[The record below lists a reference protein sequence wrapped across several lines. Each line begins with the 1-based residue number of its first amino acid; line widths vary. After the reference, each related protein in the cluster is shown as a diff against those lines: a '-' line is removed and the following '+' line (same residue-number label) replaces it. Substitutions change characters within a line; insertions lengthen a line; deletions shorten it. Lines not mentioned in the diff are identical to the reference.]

1 MAKPKRREADELTAA
16 TDLRIIAGRFRGRKL
31 KYEPFRI
38 GDDPVTRPM
47 KHRVRESI
55 FNLVSQGSE
64 GRHALDLFAGTGA
77 LGLEALSRGAV
88 HTTFIERHVPTARVI
103 EENIKSLGV
112 ENQSTLLT
120 TSAFLWGKRELS
132 KGESG
137 KWKVEEKAESA
148 STTDSTFHFPLST
161 LPWLVFCSPPYAF
174 YVDRQAE
181 MLELITAI
189 MEHAP
194 LDSLFVV
201 EADERFDFELL
212 PGEWDVRTYSPAV
225 VGVWHK
231 RA

>member
-16 TDLRIIAGRFRGRKL
+16 TDLRIVAGRFRGRKL

-112 ENQSTLLT
+112 ESQATLLM
-120 TSAFLWGKRELS
+120 TSAFLWGKRELANAEGGMRNAE
-132 KGESG
+132 GEGAGADKPAFSIQH
-137 KWKVEEKAESA
+137 SA
-148 STTDSTFHFPLST
+148 F
-161 LPWLVFCSPPYAF
+161 PWLVFCSPPYAF

-201 EADERFDFELL
+201 ESDERFDFELL